1 MWRLLF
7 FVVTP
12 LWGEDVFT
20 EEKDSGYLERRLDDD
35 KVLDDV
41 VVRWRIRGSEKV
53 WKQLRV
59 YQRLDWKPRE
69 GQAFFGLV
77 KRDLGEV
84 IVGDLRPDFGAG
96 VVCGRERRGSINA
109 TVPTTDSTRL

>member
-1 MWRLLF
+1 MGVNGVGRHDRCNSPGKEVKAMWRLLF

-41 VVRWRIRGSEKV
+41 VVRWRIRGSEKA

-59 YQRLDWKPRE
+59 YQRLD
-69 GQAFFGLV
+69 
-77 KRDLGEV
+77 
-84 IVGDLRPDFGAG
+84 
-96 VVCGRERRGSINA
+96 
-109 TVPTTDSTRL
+109 